1 MGWLFGGILD
11 LVLCVV
17 IGLWAGSKG
26 RNSLG
31 WFFVALLTTPLIG
44 GIALL
49 IAGDK
54 QKYLPYR

>member
-11 LVLCVV
+11 LILCIA
-17 IGLWAGSKG
+17 IGMWAGSKG

-31 WFFVALLTTPLIG
+31 WFFLSIITTPVIG

-54 QKYLPYR
+54 HKYLPYR